1 MILAIFFAL
10 FGLGLCGF
18 LQKMAKH
25 IDQANYERERF
36 ALLVAQELDRL
47 DKAIKENNANIAMAE
62 SMLEPQEKWWGRN

>member
-18 LQKMAKH
+18 LHRLAKH
-25 IDQANYERERF
+25 IEQRDYERERF
-36 ALLVAQELDRL
+36 ALMVAQELDRL

>member
-18 LQKMAKH
+18 LHKMAKH

-47 DKAIKENNANIAMAE
+47 DKAIKENNSNIALAE
-62 SMLEPQEKWWGRN
+62 SMIEPQGKWWGRN